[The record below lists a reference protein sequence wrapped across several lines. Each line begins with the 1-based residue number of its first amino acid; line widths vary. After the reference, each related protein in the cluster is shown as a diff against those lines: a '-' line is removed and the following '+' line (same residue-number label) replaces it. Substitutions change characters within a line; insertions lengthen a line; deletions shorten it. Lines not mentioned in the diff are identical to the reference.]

1 MTSMNAERQELIQA
15 RERIE
20 RLPKSK
26 IRAIANASLGLE
38 GLIPLWF
45 GESDLPT
52 PEFIK
57 QAGADALM
65 QGCTFYTH
73 NRGIPELRTTL
84 AEYASGLHARPVNE
98 DRITV
103 TASGCVA
110 INLIQQVLTDPG
122 SNTVIVGPLWPN
134 LIETIHIMGGETRI
148 VPLTFGEQA
157 WTLDLDRLFDQVDDK
172 TTAILINS
180 PGNPTGWVMERAG
193 QQAVLDFCRQRGLWF
208 ISDEVYNRLVYDR
221 PVAPSLLDLAEPD
234 DKVLVINSFSKT
246 WAMSGWRLG
255 WVTSPPRLGEVF
267 EKVIEFHYSCPAHFT
282 QRAGVTA
289 VMEGEQFVR
298 DMVQRY
304 RAARDL
310 SVERLRAMPRVRV
323 HSPPGSFYLFFAV
336 DGMTDSVAECRRFV
350 SEARVGLAPGA
361 AFGEAGEGF
370 IRLCFANTLETL
382 HEAFDRLARVLA

>member
-1 MTSMNAERQELIQA
+1 MTQVNAEQQGLMHV

-20 RLPKSK
+20 RLPRSK
-26 IRAIANASLGLE
+26 IRAIANTSLGLE

-57 QAGADALM
+57 KAGADALM
-65 QGCTFYTH
+65 QGYTFYTH
-73 NRGIPELRTTL
+73 NRGIPELRTAL
-84 AEYASGLHARPVNE
+84 AEYVSALHARPVNL

-122 SNTVIVGPLWPN
+122 SNTVVVGPVWPN

-148 VPLTFGEQA
+148 VPLTFGAQA
-157 WTLDLDRLFDQVDDK
+157 WTLDLERLFDQVDD
-172 TTAILINS
+172 TTIAILINS
-180 PGNPTGWVMERAG
+180 PGNPTGWVMDRDA
-193 QQAVLDFCRQRGLWF
+193 QQAVLDFCRRRGVWL
-208 ISDEVYNRLVYDR
+208 ISDEVYHRLVYER
-221 PVAPSLLDLAEPD
+221 PVAPSLLELAEPEER
-234 DKVLVINSFSKT
+234 VIVINSFSKT

-255 WVTSPPRLGEVF
+255 WITAPPRLGEVF

-282 QRAGVTA
+282 QQAGVTA
-289 VMEGEQFVR
+289 LTEGEQFVR
-298 DMVQRY
+298 DTVQRY
-304 RAARDL
+304 QVARDL

-323 HSPPGSFYLFFAV
+323 HSPPGSFYVFFAV

-350 SEARVGLAPGA
+350 SEAKVGLAPGA

-370 IRLCFANTLETL
+370 IRLCFANSPETL
-382 HEAFDRLARVLA
+382 HQAFDRLTPLLG

>member
-1 MTSMNAERQELIQA
+1 MTDMNAEQRDLIQA

-157 WTLDLDRLFDQVDDK
+157 WTLDLDRLFAQVDDK

-180 PGNPTGWVMERAG
+180 PGNPTGWVMERDG

-282 QRAGVTA
+282 QQAGVTA
-289 VMEGEQFVR
+289 VMEGEPFVR

-323 HSPPGSFYLFFAV
+323 HSPLGSFYLFFAV

-382 HEAFDRLARVLA
+382 HEAFERLAWVLA

>member
-1 MTSMNAERQELIQA
+1 MTSMNAEQQELVQA

-84 AEYASGLHARPVNE
+84 AEYASGLHARPVTE

-157 WTLDLDRLFDQVDDK
+157 WTLDLDRLF
-172 TTAILINS
+172 A
-180 PGNPTGWVMERAG
+180 
-193 QQAVLDFCRQRGLWF
+193 
-208 ISDEVYNRLVYDR
+208 
-221 PVAPSLLDLAEPD
+221 
-234 DKVLVINSFSKT
+234 
-246 WAMSGWRLG
+246 
-255 WVTSPPRLGEVF
+255 
-267 EKVIEFHYSCPAHFT
+267 
-282 QRAGVTA
+282 
-289 VMEGEQFVR
+289 
-298 DMVQRY
+298 
-304 RAARDL
+304 
-310 SVERLRAMPRVRV
+310 
-323 HSPPGSFYLFFAV
+323 
-336 DGMTDSVAECRRFV
+336 
-350 SEARVGLAPGA
+350 
-361 AFGEAGEGF
+361 
-370 IRLCFANTLETL
+370 
-382 HEAFDRLARVLA
+382 